1 MQFNYGKPTRE
12 NTQAQINL
20 NLPNN
25 NYRSKN
31 VDSQMTLSSQN
42 HMQPVL
48 GSETGTEHQDEEIYE
63 PSFITGIV
71 EQNGAF

>member
-1 MQFNYGKPTRE
+1 
-12 NTQAQINL
+12 
-20 NLPNN
+20 
-25 NYRSKN
+25 
-31 VDSQMTLSSQN
+31 
-42 HMQPVL
+42 MQPVL